1 MPLSP
6 GSRPKLFTAITH
18 ARPDFAFGSL
28 GGFYLVFLFLPE
40 DPERAARALTA
51 LRAER
56 DLFDD
61 KECMAFTV
69 SRGAEA
75 FDALSP
81 EMPGL
86 RHFHDPKGVVAD
98 AFGMRAADSAMP
110 GHWFLLDPSLRV
122 LMAVPLENSQPVFD
136 RLRTAGPAENHAG
149 VPMHA
154 PVLIVPRIFEPE
166 LCRELIDVYRTD
178 GGGPSGVMREIDGMT
193 VGILDD
199 FKKRRDAHV
208 TDERLRT
215 EIQHRIARNLLPE
228 IERAFS
234 FKVTR
239 MERYIVA
246 CYSSKDGG
254 YFKPHRDNTS
264 KGTAHRRFACSIN
277 LNAEEFEGG
286 DLRFAEYGRR
296 TYRPPT
302 GGAVIFSCSLLHEAT
317 SVTRGTRYAFLP
329 FFYDDAAAKI
339 RQENHRYIVPH
350 STPSV

>member
-1 MPLSP
+1 MPLP
-6 GSRPKLFTAITH
+6 AGARPKLFTAITH
-18 ARPDFAFGSL
+18 TRPDFAFGSL
-28 GGFYLVFLFLPE
+28 GGVYLVFLFLPE
-40 DPERAARALTA
+40 DPAMAQRALAT

-61 KECMAFTV
+61 QDRMAFTV
-69 SRGAEA
+69 SRSAEA
-75 FDALSP
+75 FHALKP
-81 EMPGL
+81 ELPGL
-86 RHFHDPKGVVAD
+86 RHFHDPEGSIADIFGLRGPKGEAL
-98 AFGMRAADSAMP
+98 GY
-110 GHWFLLDPSLRV
+110 WFLLDPSLRV
-122 LMAVPLENSQPVFD
+122 MMAAPLENSQPIFD

-154 PVLIVPRIFEPE
+154 PVLIVPRVFEPA
-166 LCRELIDVYRTD
+166 LCRELIDVYKAD

-193 VGILDD
+193 VGVFDD
-199 FKKRRDAHV
+199 FKKRRDAHI
-208 TDERLRT
+208 TDERLKT
-215 EIQHRIARNLLPE
+215 TIQRRISSNLLPE

-246 CYSSKDGG
+246 CYSADDGG

-264 KGTAHRRFACSIN
+264 KATAHRQFACSIN

-317 SVTRGTRYAFLP
+317 RVTRGTRYAFLP
-329 FFYDDAAAKI
+329 FFYDDAAAKV
-339 RQENHRYIVPH
+339 RQENLRYLAAPEPV
-350 STPSV
+350 SV

>member
-1 MPLSP
+1 MPLSA
-6 GSRPKLFTAITH
+6 GSRPSLFTAITH

-40 DPERAARALTA
+40 DPAVAAAALKT

-56 DLFDD
+56 DLLDD
-61 KECMAFTV
+61 QDRMAFTV
-69 SRGAEA
+69 SRRAEA

-81 EMPGL
+81 ELPGL
-86 RHFHDPKGVVAD
+86 RHFHDPDGSIADIFGV
-98 AFGMRAADSAMP
+98 RAADGGTL

-122 LMAVPLENSQPVFD
+122 VMAAPLENSQPIFD

-154 PVLIVPRIFEPE
+154 PVLIVPRVFEPA
-166 LCRELIDVYRTD
+166 LCRQLVDVYKSD
-178 GGGPSGVMREIDGMT
+178 GGGPSGVMREINGMT
-193 VGILDD
+193 VGVLDD
-199 FKKRRDAHV
+199 FKKRRDAHI
-208 TDERLRT
+208 TDEALKT
-215 EIQHRIARNLLPE
+215 TIQRRISTNLLPE

-234 FKVTR
+234 FKATR

-246 CYSSKDGG
+246 CYSADDGG
-254 YFKPHRDNTS
+254 YFRPHRDNTS

-317 SVTRGTRYAFLP
+317 PVTQGTRYAFLP
-329 FFYDDAAAKI
+329 FFYDDAAARI
-339 RQENHRYIVPH
+339 RQENLRYLAQPE
-350 STPSV
+350 PASV